1 MLEVIICS
9 VIGAVCMCGG
19 GVFAYYKCVR
29 PTEDEDKVYILDMS
43 ASDLNFTFNEI
54 YTNRNKTIS
63 KVQI

>member
-29 PTEDEDKVYILDMS
+29 PRDDEVYVLDS
-43 ASDLNFTFNEI
+43 EINFTFNEI
-54 YTNRNKTIS
+54 YSTQNKS
-63 KVQI
+63 F

>member
-19 GVFAYYKCVR
+19 GAFAYYKCVR
-29 PTEDEDKVYILDMS
+29 PTEDEDEDKVYILDY
-43 ASDLNFTFNEI
+43 DLNFTFNEI
-54 YTNRNKTIS
+54 YNDRNKTIS